1 MGNKGQGGK
10 ICVVNVSVVCPDPQ
24 NFAGSGSAPFSRI
37 RQPSS
42 GKGSGCDLVLWTT
55 WTHFFSIQLL
65 GALYKYEFRQN
76 ENTSPAPT
84 PVRLNRDEGVLIIK
98 PHPNGKKRAWDRI
111 LSTGQKPCLRP
122 LSPDIFPPN
131 AIRQYFLI
139 EHFYIFTSYL

>member
-84 PVRLNRDEGVLIIK
+84 PVTYVKNIVELLTLPKMAEYAILN
-98 PHPNGKKRAWDRI
+98 
-111 LSTGQKPCLRP
+111 
-122 LSPDIFPPN
+122 
-131 AIRQYFLI
+131 
-139 EHFYIFTSYL
+139 